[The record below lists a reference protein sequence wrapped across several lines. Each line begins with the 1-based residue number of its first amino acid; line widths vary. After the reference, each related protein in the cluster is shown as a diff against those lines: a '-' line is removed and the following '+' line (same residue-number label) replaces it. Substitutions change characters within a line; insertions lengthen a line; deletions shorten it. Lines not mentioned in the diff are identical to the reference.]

1 MEKVTIRVATRKD
14 LPKILQLYSQPHM
27 DDGQVLSLSDAESI
41 FERIKE
47 YPNYGIYVA
56 CRDRETLG
64 TFSLLIMD
72 NLAHMGARSGIVEDV
87 VVAPEWQGKGIGRQ
101 MVQFA
106 MQKCRETGC
115 YKLFLSSHKRRGKAH
130 RFYQSLGFEQHG
142 YSFVVTM

>member
-14 LPKILQLYSQPHM
+14 LPEILQLYSQPYM

-41 FERIKE
+41 FERINE
-47 YPNYGIYVA
+47 YPNYRIYVA
-56 CRDRETLG
+56 CRDGETLG
-64 TFSLLIMD
+64 TFSVLIMD
-72 NLAHMGARSGIVEDV
+72 NLAHMSAPSGIVENV

-101 MVQFA
+101 MMQFA

-115 YKLFLSSHKRRGKAH
+115 YKLVLSSHKSRGKAH

-142 YSFVVTM
+142 YSFVVMM